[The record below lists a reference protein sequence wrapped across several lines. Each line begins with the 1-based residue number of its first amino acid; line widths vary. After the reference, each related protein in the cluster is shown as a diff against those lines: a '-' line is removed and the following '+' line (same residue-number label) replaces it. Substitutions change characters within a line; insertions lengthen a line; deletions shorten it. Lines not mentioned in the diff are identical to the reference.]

1 MVPMSGS
8 GSTSGTGG
16 GGAAKTHRM
25 VTSCN
30 GCRAL
35 RKGCSDGCTIRPC
48 LQWIKSPEAQGN
60 ATHFLAKFYGRA
72 GLLNLIAAAPAGADC
87 QAVFRSLLYEA
98 CGRIVNPV
106 YGAVGLLWSGQWP
119 KCEDAVEAAFKGE
132 LGVPVHVVHV
142 DAPPPPLGARLGP
155 SSASY
160 DIRHF
165 AKDSDAAV
173 AADLLRFA
181 RAAGRTGFKRGK
193 GSPSYG
199 SKAKL
204 LKGNGEATKNV
215 RASPSGSPPL
225 GQQQEVAKE
234 LEPMPMV
241 MEMELEHDGRRDEEF
256 VGKGK
261 AKAKATKNVR
271 ASPRPSPPL
280 GQGQQQEAE
289 AEAEELEPVPMVM
302 DLLEHDG
309 GRDEELPGSN
319 DHHLK
324 GKGSKEN
331 TDVEAAAFHVI
342 QGEAEPPLGNQVLVA
357 DQEEEV
363 VVPGLELA
371 LGFEPVP
378 VVRQQPSG
386 DQTGSSGLGL

>member
-241 MEMELEHDGRRDEEF
+241 MEMELEHDGRRDE
-256 VGKGK
+256 
-261 AKAKATKNVR
+261 
-271 ASPRPSPPL
+271 
-280 GQGQQQEAE
+280 
-289 AEAEELEPVPMVM
+289 
-302 DLLEHDG
+302 D
-309 GRDEELPGSN
+309 N